1 MALYMMSHY
10 YLKLAVFIFVYVAYI
25 GHYART
31 LRIDL
36 KELKP
41 KYEIFVRENVSKNLC
56 VKLWPFWSPSL
67 RQRIVGDVI
76 SK

>member
-41 KYEIFVRENVSKNLC
+41 KY
-56 VKLWPFWSPSL
+56 
-67 RQRIVGDVI
+67 
-76 SK
+76 